1 MKKFITMILMSVL
14 ALGVSAQVLTSRTYN
29 KPKGKTQWH
38 VRVGPSFNN
47 IAGVGDATYD
57 KTYEGG
63 SEKFS
68 FGTSTGMSLDF
79 GFSKDISKSG
89 LYWGMELGLGTRGF
103 TAKYEE
109 TDAEGYWETDK
120 ATLRTWNIKYSPFT
134 FGYKYSVTDDL
145 KIDAHVGV
153 FASYDFAGS
162 YKVSIDNNWSDP
174 NSYLDD
180 DDEIAWDDVVD
191 NKFDIGTQLGIGV
204 WYKRFNFDIMWQ
216 RGFMSMAEYECYD
229 TSDDRWSYKSG
240 YSSNL
245 VLRVGYTF

>member
-14 ALGVSAQVLTSRTYN
+14 ALGVSAQVLTSRTFI

-47 IAGVGDATYD
+47 IAGLGDLEFDESFDGYTA
-57 KTYEGG
+57 
-63 SEKFS
+63 KFN
-68 FGTSTGMSLDF
+68 FGTSAGMSLDF
-79 GFSKDISKSG
+79 GFSKNIGKSG

-103 TAKYEE
+103 TAKEE
-109 TDAEGYWETDK
+109 QSGGGEDWSAKENI
-120 ATLRTWNIKYSPFT
+120 RTWNIKYSPFT
-134 FGYKYSVTDDL
+134 FGYKYSVTDAL

-162 YKVSIDNNWSDP
+162 I
-174 NSYLDD
+174 SYSGDGD
-180 DDEIAWDDVVD
+180 WEPDEIEPAWDDIID
-191 NKFDIGTQLGIGV
+191 NKFDVGTQLGIGV
-204 WYKRFNFDIMWQ
+204 WYKRFNLDIMWQ
-216 RGFMSMAEYECYD
+216 RGFTSMLKSEALDDLD
-229 TSDDRWSYKSG
+229 TKSG

>member
-47 IAGVGDATYD
+47 IAGLGDLEFDESFDGYTA
-57 KTYEGG
+57 KGN
-63 SEKFS
+63 
-68 FGTSTGMSLDF
+68 FGTSAGMSLDF
-79 GFSKDISKSG
+79 GFSKNIGKSG

-103 TAKYEE
+103 TVKKEQSGGGEDWSAKENI
-109 TDAEGYWETDK
+109 
-120 ATLRTWNIKYSPFT
+120 RTCNIKYSPFT
-134 FGYKYSVTDDL
+134 FGYKYSVTDAL

-162 YKVSIDNNWSDP
+162 I
-174 NSYLDD
+174 SYSGDGD
-180 DDEIAWDDVVD
+180 WEPDEIEPAWDDIID
-191 NKFDIGTQLGIGV
+191 NKFDVGTQLGIGV
-204 WYKRFNFDIMWQ
+204 WYKRFNLDIMWQ
-216 RGFMSMAEYECYD
+216 RGFTSMLKSEALDDLD
-229 TSDDRWSYKSG
+229 TKSG